1 MSQYPEKSLDKTDI
15 KILEILQTNA
25 KITNSQLAKEIGL
38 SPAPTLERVKKL
50 ETSGV
55 IKSYHAKVDTDK
67 LGIGIQVFIQ
77 ASLTGSNRG
86 LFDRFIEKV
95 QKIPEIIECHHVTGS
110 SDFLLKILIRDI
122 KAYNDF
128 ILEKMIG
135 IEEIGNVQSLMVL
148 STLKDS
154 KVMPIQEGS

>member
-1 MSQYPEKSLDKTDI
+1 MSQNLEKSLDKTDI

-50 ETSGV
+50 EASGV
-55 IKSYHAKVDTDK
+55 IKSYHAEVNTDK
-67 LGIGIQVFIQ
+67 LGLGICVFIQ
-77 ASLTGSNRG
+77 ASLTGSKRA
-86 LFDRFIEKV
+86 LFDSFIKKV
-95 QKIPEIIECHHVTGS
+95 QEIPEIIECHHVTGS
-110 SDFLLKILIRDI
+110 SDFLLKVLIRDI
-122 KAYNDF
+122 QDYNDF

-148 STLKDS
+148 STIKDA
-154 KVMPIQEGS
+154 KVMPIHEGS

>member
-1 MSQYPEKSLDKTDI
+1 MSLNLDKTDI

-50 ETSGV
+50 ESSGV
-55 IKSYHAKVDTDK
+55 IKSYHAEVDTDK
-67 LGIGIQVFIQ
+67 MGIGIQVYIQ
-77 ASLTGSNRG
+77 ASLTGSNRQ
-86 LFDRFIEKV
+86 LFNKFIEKV
-95 QKIPEIIECHHVTGS
+95 QSIPEIIECHHVTGS

-154 KVMPIQEGS
+154 KVMPIQ